1 METIIQIKAG
11 NRVPVNIQIPWN
23 EWQTI
28 HDKISYM
35 TSEEILEF
43 IEYHNINISSL
54 ANELFSPINE
64 QETLE
69 FKVILI
75 KELDTKDYKDF
86 QERLIREHIINEI
99 EDSVRDAID
108 EVISRFHIEDPTTY
122 INEALQNTRD
132 QYDNPK
138 RPNPMLKK
146 QRTKKIKTQ

>member
-1 METIIQIKAG
+1 MKVIIQIKAG
-11 NRVPVNIQIPWN
+11 NRVPVNIPIPWN
-23 EWQTI
+23 EWETV

-35 TSEEILEF
+35 TSEEIMGFLACY
-43 IEYHNINISSL
+43 IDISSS
-54 ANELFSPINE
+54 ANELFLSINE

-69 FKVILI
+69 FKVILT
-75 KELDTKDYKDF
+75 KDLDPKDYKDF
-86 QERLIREHIINEI
+86 RERLIREHIINEI

-122 INEALQNTRD
+122 IDEALQNTMD

-146 QRTKKIKTQ
+146 QRTKKIKIQ

>member
-1 METIIQIKAG
+1 MKVIIQIKAG
-11 NRVPVNIQIPWN
+11 NRVPVNIPIPWN
-23 EWQTI
+23 EWQTV

-35 TSEEILEF
+35 TSEEILGF
-43 IEYHNINISSL
+43 LACYINISSL

-69 FKVILI
+69 FKAII
-75 KELDTKDYKDF
+75 TRDLDPKDYKDF

-122 INEALQNTRD
+122 IDEALQNTRD

-146 QRTKKIKTQ
+146 QRTKKIKIQ